1 MDEVKIKKTRK
12 KKVPLIASL
21 ISETTGVNSSATKPV
36 CGGEEVVVRKISGEV
51 IASVN
56 PNAIATFAAEHKLD
70 ANACEVCVSKGP
82 HVNHNGYTFQKVG
95 GL

>member
-12 KKVPLIASL
+12 KKVSLVDSL
-21 ISETTGVNSSATKPV
+21 ISETVCATTSASKPV
-36 CGGEEVVVRKISGEV
+36 CGGEEIVVRHNGEV

-82 HVNHNGYTFQKVG
+82 HVNHNGYTFEKRG
-95 GL
+95 TL